1 MLFKKISAL
10 VLSLSLVLS
19 SVPSTQAAIFDDVS
33 VSDWFHPFTEQLGA
47 AGIVST
53 SNGHF
58 YPYRP
63 ITRAE
68 LAKMVVN
75 TASFQGVVNIASS
88 ASVSF
93 CDVDASHWAARFIN
107 TLAQTNA
114 VQGQAANCAQGRVFL
129 PDNRVT
135 RAEALKILLGV
146 YAISVRDRGTSFSD
160 VDNNTWYAPF
170 VSQAVQMQ
178 LIGDSSNQ
186 FRPHADLSRAE
197 MSKLIVKLSEYAY
210 DHDDD
215 LYPLDEDDERVNDA
229 DDDSA
234 SDITAAPSAS
244 APSSA
249 SPTSPTTLGADCRPE
264 SCIGVDWRVRAR
276 ALEIPGYER
285 RVVSGKLVLK
295 SERFQVILP
304 DASPN
309 AEEYGRIRLYQLRL
323 AYAGTR
329 SVLGF
334 EPYALP
340 NSILQEFELNHFASG
355 SCCGPEEDGYILTW
369 NAGTREEYLESIQLE
384 GSRTGYLPTTAWN
397 TVVGDHELVH
407 RFNWTLG
414 LSSFIDEGLANFV
427 QDRGQPQP
435 MVCRQGGYEINGL
448 LTHYDYLFNDSI
460 QMYNTGD
467 CFWQRIEQLYGQNM
481 VQRIVGRFRRKAE
494 RDALQTRI
502 DSTGTPH
509 ANWTSFSGQ
518 ILIDLEQA
526 FVPEIG
532 ERFWRD
538 FADFCLSPTMD
549 VGKTYDSEAS
559 TSCSALN

>member
-170 VSQAVQMQ
+170 VSQ
-178 LIGDSSNQ
+178 
-186 FRPHADLSRAE
+186 
-197 MSKLIVKLSEYAY
+197 
-210 DHDDD
+210 
-215 LYPLDEDDERVNDA
+215 
-229 DDDSA
+229 
-234 SDITAAPSAS
+234 
-244 APSSA
+244 
-249 SPTSPTTLGADCRPE
+249 
-264 SCIGVDWRVRAR
+264 
-276 ALEIPGYER
+276 
-285 RVVSGKLVLK
+285 
-295 SERFQVILP
+295 
-304 DASPN
+304 
-309 AEEYGRIRLYQLRL
+309 
-323 AYAGTR
+323 
-329 SVLGF
+329 
-334 EPYALP
+334 
-340 NSILQEFELNHFASG
+340 
-355 SCCGPEEDGYILTW
+355 
-369 NAGTREEYLESIQLE
+369 
-384 GSRTGYLPTTAWN
+384 
-397 TVVGDHELVH
+397 
-407 RFNWTLG
+407 
-414 LSSFIDEGLANFV
+414 
-427 QDRGQPQP
+427 
-435 MVCRQGGYEINGL
+435 
-448 LTHYDYLFNDSI
+448 
-460 QMYNTGD
+460 
-467 CFWQRIEQLYGQNM
+467 
-481 VQRIVGRFRRKAE
+481 
-494 RDALQTRI
+494 
-502 DSTGTPH
+502 
-509 ANWTSFSGQ
+509 
-518 ILIDLEQA
+518 
-526 FVPEIG
+526 
-532 ERFWRD
+532 
-538 FADFCLSPTMD
+538 
-549 VGKTYDSEAS
+549 
-559 TSCSALN
+559 